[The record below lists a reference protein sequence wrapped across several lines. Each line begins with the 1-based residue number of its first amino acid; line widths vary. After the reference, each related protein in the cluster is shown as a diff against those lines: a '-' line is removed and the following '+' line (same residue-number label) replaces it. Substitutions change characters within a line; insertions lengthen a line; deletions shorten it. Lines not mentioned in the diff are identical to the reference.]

1 MVKQRRGILFIVD
14 ILIIVGMIVIDQFVK
29 LWTTLHVGLN
39 EVHQFIPGILSLT
52 NLRND
57 GAAWSILQGKTT
69 FFYLITIVAL
79 GVLIYFLYQTRGHWL
94 YQISLSFMIAG
105 VFGNF
110 VDRVRL
116 KYVVDMFQIDFI
128 NFPIFNVAD
137 LSLTIGVILLF
148 VAIIKEDQLE
158 G

>member
-1 MVKQRRGILFIVD
+1 MLFIID
-14 ILIIVGMIVIDQFVK
+14 ALIILCVVVLDQLVKFWTTTHVGM
-29 LWTTLHVGLN
+29 N
-39 EVHQFIPGILSLT
+39 AVHQFIPGILSLT

-69 FFYLITIVAL
+69 FFYLITVVAL
-79 GVLIYFLYQTRGHWL
+79 SVLIYFLYQTRGHWL
-94 YQISLSFMIAG
+94 YQVSLSFMIAG
-105 VFGNF
+105 AFGNF
-110 VDRVRL
+110 VDRIRL

-137 LSLTIGVILLF
+137 FSLTIGVILLF
-148 VAIIKEDQLE
+148 VAIIKEDKLE